1 MIRAKRQ
8 EMQGQFWVETRKL
21 PALKA
26 GRFYERINETLSE
39 IKFAEEV
46 HAVCAPYYSARTDG
60 RPPIDPVVFFKL
72 VMVGFFE
79 GLQSDRAI
87 SARAEDSLSVRAFLG
102 YSLEESTPDHSSISA
117 IGRRLGS
124 EVFEAVL
131 TISVAALRAHGL
143 LKGRNLGIDSSVI
156 EANASLRNLVER
168 NTEEEYREYVRRL
181 AREAGIDPD
190 DDQAVRKFDRQRP
203 NKKMSNEQF
212 KHAHDEDARI
222 GRTKD
227 GACDMVYKPE
237 IIVDLDTGVIVAAE
251 VRPGDAHDAHGA
263 TDRLLAAEQRLQQVA
278 GQDMQ
283 RPTPLVEKVVS
294 DRGYF
299 TASEVADLQEMQFE
313 TVMCDPQRE
322 VRRVERLEDH
332 EAAAVRRAWEET
344 DSEEGRALLRQ
355 RGQHLERAFAHV
367 LDSGGQRRAS
377 RRGRVNLNKRFVAA
391 AAVYNF
397 SQLLRALLG
406 VGTPKQAA
414 AAAAKAFAALEKALR
429 RLGRRLGA
437 LNAEL
442 AVRTPGPA
450 DLVGPLPSPC

>member
-1 MIRAKRQ
+1 MIRPKR
-8 EMQGQFWVETRKL
+8 EEVQGVLWMETRKL

-26 GRFYERINETLSE
+26 GRFYERINETLRE
-39 IKFAEEV
+39 IKFAEQV
-46 HAVCAPYYSARTDG
+46 HAACAPFYSQRRDG
-60 RPPIDPVVFFKL
+60 RPPIDPVVYFKL

-79 GLQSDRAI
+79 GLQGDRAI
-87 SARAEDSLSVRAFLG
+87 AARAEDSLSVRAFLG
-102 YSLEESTPDHSSISA
+102 YALDEATPDHSSISG
-117 IGRRLGS
+117 ISRRLGS
-124 EVFEAVL
+124 EVFETVL

-181 AREAGIDPD
+181 AKEAGIDPD
-190 DDQAVRKFDRQRP
+190 DDQAVRKFDRQRAD
-203 NKKMSNEQF
+203 KKMSNEQF

-237 IIVDLDTGVIVAAE
+237 IIVDLDTGAIVAAE

-263 TDRLLAAEQRLQQVA
+263 TDRILAAEQRLQQVA

-299 TASEVADLQEMQFE
+299 TASEVADMQEMQFE
-313 TVMCDPQRE
+313 TVMCDPQRD
-322 VRRVERLEDH
+322 VRRVEKLAEH
-332 EAAAVRRAWEET
+332 EAAAVRRAWEQT
-344 DSEEGRALLRQ
+344 DSEDGRALLRQ

-377 RRGRVNLNKRFVAA
+377 RRGRTNITKRFVAA

-397 SQLLRALLG
+397 SQLLRALFG
-406 VGTPKQAA
+406 VGTPKQASA
-414 AAAAKAFAALEKALR
+414 AAAQALR
-429 RLGRRLGA
+429 A
-437 LNAEL
+437 LAEAL
-442 AVRTPGPA
+442 WRHLDALTAKLTGFAPPA
-450 DLVGPLPSPC
+450 AAPSGLLPSRC